1 MSKKSGNAAQENQ
14 ELEQSRK
21 YILEIAGSG
30 GGNLAGALL
39 GLLVAGPAGV
49 LVGSLCGGV
58 GGKAI
63 EIALGAVCREISAR
77 QLSTRERMRIG
88 TVLDFAITEMRRR
101 VEAGESV
108 RSDGFFDEK
117 QADKS
122 DAEEVAESVLLKVQR
137 EPEEKKIP
145 HMGYLFAS
153 IAFDPEISV
162 QMAHQ
167 LTKIAEQLT
176 YQQLCILRLSEVK
189 DEYGLRGKDYR
200 DHDEFGKDLY
210 QILYA
215 CAELYDKE
223 YINFGGEANFHI
235 GEHPDFGA
243 TLHRLTRAI
252 PSRMTLQGIGLDL
265 FNLMKLSS
273 ILDEDI
279 SPIAEQLK

>member
-1 MSKKSGNAAQENQ
+1 MTERIRKSAESKDSIERLIDRGTEMLAGGAATVASGAIEMLPGRRALRQKPS
-14 ELEQSRK
+14 LG
-21 YILEIAGSG
+21 IAGKG
-30 GGNLAGALL
+30 
-39 GLLVAGPAGV
+39 
-49 LVGSLCGGV
+49 
-58 GGKAI
+58 I
-63 EIALGAVCREISAR
+63 EIALRNVSSDISER
-77 QLSTRERMRIG
+77 QLGPREEIRVGATLII
-88 TVLDFAITEMRRR
+88 AAAEIERRL
-101 VEAGESV
+101 ESGDIL
-108 RSDGFFDEK
+108 RTDGFFETK
-117 QADKS
+117 ETGRS
-122 DAEEVAESVLLKVQR
+122 DAEEILEAVLLKAQR
-137 EPEEKKIP
+137 EPEEKKIKF
-145 HMGYLFAS
+145 MGYLLSS

-243 TLHRLTRAI
+243 TLNRLTRAI